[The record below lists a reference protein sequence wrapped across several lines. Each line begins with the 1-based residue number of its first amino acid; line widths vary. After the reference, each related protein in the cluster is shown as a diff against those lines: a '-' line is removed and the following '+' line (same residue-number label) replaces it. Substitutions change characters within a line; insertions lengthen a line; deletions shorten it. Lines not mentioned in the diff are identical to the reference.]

1 MACCSHTC
9 YLIHIN
15 SRFEWGLLNKHLL
28 TWVCVF
34 QMYFNTVLTDSAKL
48 LKPLL
53 VFSFVMLAIL
63 AGLTRII
70 QFRNHPV
77 DVYCGWVLGAAIAV
91 YLVKVTVTFIT
102 MKHESN
108 IWKNNIS
115 HYTICYCSRLTPAS
129 EGKIKTLVYLS
140 EKITFCLWA

>member
-1 MACCSHTC
+1 MWYMSQVWD
-9 YLIHIN
+9 YLFFISTLKKFIQI
-15 SRFEWGLLNKHLL
+15 
-28 TWVCVF
+28 CVF

-77 DVYCGWVLGAAIAV
+77 DVYCGWLLGAAIAV
-91 YLVKVTVTFIT
+91 YLV
-102 MKHESN
+102 M
-108 IWKNNIS
+108 
-115 HYTICYCSRLTPAS
+115 
-129 EGKIKTLVYLS
+129 
-140 EKITFCLWA
+140 

>member
-1 MACCSHTC
+1 MMIGSCD
-9 YLIHIN
+9 
-15 SRFEWGLLNKHLL
+15 
-28 TWVCVF
+28 VF

-77 DVYCGWVLGAAIAV
+77 DVYCGWLLGAAIAV
-91 YLVKVTVTFIT
+91 YLVTQSARHKHFHIESFLCTLNIYCNSYKCIFI
-102 MKHESN
+102 
-108 IWKNNIS
+108 
-115 HYTICYCSRLTPAS
+115 L
-129 EGKIKTLVYLS
+129 
-140 EKITFCLWA
+140 

>member
-1 MACCSHTC
+1 MW
-9 YLIHIN
+9 Y
-15 SRFEWGLLNKHLL
+15 HLAEFPYGDWL
-28 TWVCVF
+28 MWDCTF

-77 DVYCGWVLGAAIAV
+77 DVYCGWLLGAAIAI
-91 YLVKVTVTFIT
+91 YLV
-102 MKHESN
+102 H
-108 IWKNNIS
+108 
-115 HYTICYCSRLTPAS
+115 
-129 EGKIKTLVYLS
+129 
-140 EKITFCLWA
+140 

>member
-1 MACCSHTC
+1 
-9 YLIHIN
+9 
-15 SRFEWGLLNKHLL
+15 
-28 TWVCVF
+28 
-34 QMYFNTVLTDSAKL
+34 MYFNTVLTDSAKL

-63 AGLTRII
+63 SGLTRII

-91 YLVKVTVTFIT
+91 YLVKVTITYIT

-108 IWKNNIS
+108 I
-115 HYTICYCSRLTPAS
+115 
-129 EGKIKTLVYLS
+129 
-140 EKITFCLWA
+140 

>member
-1 MACCSHTC
+1 M
-9 YLIHIN
+9 
-15 SRFEWGLLNKHLL
+15 
-28 TWVCVF
+28 F

-63 AGLTRII
+63 SGLTRII

-91 YLVKVTVTFIT
+91 YLVKVTVTYIT
-102 MKHESN
+102 IKHESN
-108 IWKNNIS
+108 I
-115 HYTICYCSRLTPAS
+115 
-129 EGKIKTLVYLS
+129 
-140 EKITFCLWA
+140 